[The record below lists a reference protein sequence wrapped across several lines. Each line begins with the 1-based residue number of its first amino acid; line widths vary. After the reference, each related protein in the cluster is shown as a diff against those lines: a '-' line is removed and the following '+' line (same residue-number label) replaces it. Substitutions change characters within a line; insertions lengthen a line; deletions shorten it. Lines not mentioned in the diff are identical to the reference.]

1 MILIDSS
8 AWIFVLGQ
16 KALPSLRDRVT
27 ELVLDNQAATA
38 PPVMF
43 EIMRGA
49 RTLREAETLRSRL
62 SSLHVFPFA
71 EPDWTE
77 AAEWGSQIARKGL
90 TVKSMD
96 LLIAFV
102 ARKHGLSLLHADADF
117 DRLAKKV
124 HLKVESW
131 VEETKRHFR

>member
-1 MILIDSS
+1 MTLIDSS
-8 AWIFVLGQ
+8 AWIFVLGP
-16 KALPSLRDRVT
+16 KALPSLRGRVT
-27 ELVLDNQAATA
+27 ELVLNNQAATA
-38 PPVMF
+38 PPILF
-43 EIMRGA
+43 EILRGA

-62 SSLHVFPFA
+62 SSLHMVPFA
-71 EPDWTE
+71 EPDWSE
-77 AAEWGSQIARKGL
+77 AAEWGSQVARKGV

-117 DRLAKKV
+117 DRVAKKV

-131 VEETKRHFR
+131 VTEVRRG